1 MIKTVKIALI
11 SIVAVVLL
19 FLGAIIITNILVKNK
34 VENFLLTRLP
44 SHINQKHKSIS
55 LNTLGGTITVSDLSV
70 LISNKNDSLVHTKI
84 AVDKL
89 IVENVSYWDYLVH
102 SIIHIED
109 VKFKSPH
116 ISYYTHKLIKEQDS
130 AATSGPIK
138 LYKPIF
144 VEGLSV
150 DNAMLHIYDSEKDS
164 LVLLVKNSNVNFS
177 DIKIDKEIIN
187 RRLPVEFKKY
197 KASADSVFVKTNP
210 YENLTVT
217 DFNLEDKKAVFKQ
230 IKLKTKYSRT
240 ELSQKIL
247 KERDHF
253 DLDINKLTV
262 NNIDFG
268 FDDRALF
275 ISSDYVTIDTPD
287 LKIFRDKLV
296 NDDLTIKKLY
306 SQSLRELPFQLTVDS
321 VAIDQASIEYTE
333 KVKEENNGG
342 SIYLDR
348 LDAKIANVSNTY
360 TSPKQTEIDIE
371 GYFMKDTPFKS
382 EWNFDVNNT
391 NDNFIFSMEIGELQ
405 AERLNAFTEPNLKVR
420 LNGKTDKIYYTI
432 DGNRNTSTVDLKVK
446 YEDFEVIV
454 LNKKGNKKNWVLST
468 VANLFVSEGSED
480 KNDDFREGTVE
491 VERNKTKSVFNFI
504 WLNLSKGLL
513 KSIAG
518 NGEK

>member
-1 MIKTVKIALI
+1 M
-11 SIVAVVLL
+11 
-19 FLGAIIITNILVKNK
+19 
-34 VENFLLTRLP
+34 
-44 SHINQKHKSIS
+44 
-55 LNTLGGTITVSDLSV
+55 
-70 LISNKNDSLVHTKI
+70 
-84 AVDKL
+84 
-89 IVENVSYWDYLVH
+89 NV
-102 SIIHIED
+102 
-109 VKFKSPH
+109 
-116 ISYYTHKLIKEQDS
+116 
-130 AATSGPIK
+130 
-138 LYKPIF
+138 
-144 VEGLSV
+144 
-150 DNAMLHIYDSEKDS
+150 
-164 LVLLVKNSNVNFS
+164 
-177 DIKIDKEIIN
+177 
-187 RRLPVEFKKY
+187 
-197 KASADSVFVKTNP
+197 
-210 YENLTVT
+210 
-217 DFNLEDKKAVFKQ
+217 NLEDKKAIFNQ

-253 DLDINKLTV
+253 DLDIKKLTV

-321 VAIDQASIEYTE
+321 VAIDKASIEYTE

-360 TSPKQTEIDIE
+360 SSPKQTEIDIE

-382 EWNFDVNNT
+382 QWNFDVNST

-432 DGNRNTSTVDLKVK
+432 DGNRNSSTVDLKVK